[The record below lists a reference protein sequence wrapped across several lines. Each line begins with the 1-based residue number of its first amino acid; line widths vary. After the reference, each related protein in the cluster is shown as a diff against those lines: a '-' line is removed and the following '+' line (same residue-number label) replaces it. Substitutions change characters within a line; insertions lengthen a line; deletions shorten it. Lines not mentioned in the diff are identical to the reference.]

1 MGEAFRGLLPFF
13 MLCLR
18 AFRIVEEVEMSQ
30 TITAVYADG
39 VLRPVV
45 PLELENY
52 TQVELEVREIK
63 NTPSTNFEERKRI
76 IEAMER
82 AGLLANTPA
91 IPFDAKEIVSE
102 EEEGELAQIFAGEKP
117 LSEII
122 IEERQ
127 EGW

>member
-1 MGEAFRGLLPFF
+1 
-13 MLCLR
+13 
-18 AFRIVEEVEMSQ
+18 MSQ

-39 VLRPVV
+39 VLRPVL

-52 TQVELEVREIK
+52 TQVELEVRPIK
-63 NTPSTNFEERKRI
+63 NTESANYEERKRI
-76 IEAMER
+76 IEAMAK
-82 AGLLANTPA
+82 AGLLANTPS
-91 IPFDAKEIVSE
+91 ISFNVEEIISE
-102 EEEGELAQIFAGEKP
+102 EEEEELAQIFAGEKP

>member
-1 MGEAFRGLLPFF
+1 
-13 MLCLR
+13 
-18 AFRIVEEVEMSQ
+18 MSQ

-52 TQVELEVREIK
+52 TQVELEVRAIK
-63 NTPSTNFEERKRI
+63 NTPSANFEERKRI
-76 IEAMER
+76 IEAMAK

-91 IPFDAKEIVSE
+91 ISFDAEEIISE
-102 EEEGELAQIFAGEKP
+102 EEEEELAQIFAGEKP

>member
-1 MGEAFRGLLPFF
+1 
-13 MLCLR
+13 
-18 AFRIVEEVEMSQ
+18 MSQ
-30 TITAVYADG
+30 TITAVYANG
-39 VLRPVV
+39 VLRPVM

-52 TQVELEVREIK
+52 TQVELEVRTI
-63 NTPSTNFEERKRI
+63 NTAQAANYEERKQI
-76 IEAMER
+76 IEALAK

-91 IPFDAKEIVSE
+91 LSFDLESIVSE
-102 EEEGELAQIFAGEKP
+102 AEEEELAQLFAGEKP

>member
-1 MGEAFRGLLPFF
+1 
-13 MLCLR
+13 
-18 AFRIVEEVEMSQ
+18 MSQ

-39 VLRPVV
+39 VLRPVL

-52 TQVELEVREIK
+52 TQVELEVRPIK
-63 NTPSTNFEERKRI
+63 NTESANYEERKRI
-76 IEAMER
+76 IEAMAK

-91 IPFDAKEIVSE
+91 ISFNVEEIISE
-102 EEEGELAQIFAGEKP
+102 EEEEELAQIFAGEKP